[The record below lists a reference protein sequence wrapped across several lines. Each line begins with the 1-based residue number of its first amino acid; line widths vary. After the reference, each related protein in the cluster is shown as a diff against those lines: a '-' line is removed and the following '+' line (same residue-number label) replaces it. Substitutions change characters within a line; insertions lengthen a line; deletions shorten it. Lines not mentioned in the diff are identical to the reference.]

1 MKEKNRRKSVIW
13 KLDGREW
20 GQPIFFRIFFET
32 KSKKISVIWKHEL
45 FPGYFLKQT
54 QRKSQLYGTIK
65 SFQDILLKHQRKA
78 VKRKQ

>member
-1 MKEKNRRKSVIW
+1 MKEKNKRKSVRW

-20 GQPIFFRIFFET
+20 GQPNFFRIFFET
-32 KSKKISVIWKHEL
+32 KSKKISVWKHEL

-65 SFQDILLKHQRKA
+65 MFQDILSKNLRKA
-78 VKRKQ
+78 VKRKH